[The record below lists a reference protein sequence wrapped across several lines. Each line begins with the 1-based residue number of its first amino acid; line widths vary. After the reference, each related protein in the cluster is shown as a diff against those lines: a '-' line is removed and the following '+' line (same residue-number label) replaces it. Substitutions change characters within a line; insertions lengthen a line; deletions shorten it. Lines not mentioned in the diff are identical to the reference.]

1 MEQRYKISKK
11 VLYAAKM
18 YQFHSRLL
26 KKNLDIIMDYLLKN
40 SIIVD
45 GKSTD
50 IIEGQ
55 LSMFDFEKILE
66 GTEDEWK

>member
-18 YQFHSRLL
+18 YQSRLL
-26 KKNLDIIMDYLLKN
+26 KKNLDIIMSYLLKN

-45 GKSTD
+45 DKNTD
-50 IIEGQ
+50 VIDGQ

-66 GTEDEWK
+66 GTENE

>member
-1 MEQRYKISKK
+1 MEQKYKISKK
-11 VLYAAKM
+11 VLYATKM

-66 GTEDEWK
+66 GTEDE

>member
-1 MEQRYKISKK
+1 MEQKYKISKK

-66 GTEDEWK
+66 GTEDE